1 MLAYRGTSGAGAA
14 LLLLCCC
21 FASYASG
28 AELLDKLRDD
38 SELSQVSQDKNKKQ
52 LSKYLNPNTAVAGLA
67 GP

>member
-1 MLAYRGTSGAGAA
+1 MLAYRGTSSAGAA

-38 SELSQVSQDKNKKQ
+38 SELSQVSQDKNKNEKQ
-52 LSKYLNPNTAVAGLA
+52 LSKYLNPNTAVAG
-67 GP
+67 